1 MKNIIL
7 IILLSSVI
15 SIGVTSLSA
24 QTEMLQ
30 SVNKNVPN
38 FQLETITT
46 ASSEKGLAN
55 LDVYLKIAYDEL
67 QFIKNKDN
75 FLATYELSITI
86 FNESGDRQEGRVIRD
101 TIKVDDFF
109 LTNSTEEFSI
119 LKTSFII
126 KPNSYRINIGVMD
139 LDTRKTGFRRMTLS
153 VPEYGKG
160 LAVSDILLLDYL
172 VILESGEVKLTP
184 NISNALISESSDFQA
199 YYEIYGAKKKISV
212 RNIITDIEGNE
223 IYSSKFDAEPENG
236 VIKIYDAIKKDKL
249 KFNKYNFVVE
259 IGKGREKVTKSKTFR
274 VRWFGMSETIT
285 DLDKAVEYLR
295 YIAPAD
301 EMKKMLSSESELKR
315 HLFTTFWK
323 KRDPSPESEKNELMV
338 EYYKRIKFTND
349 NFASFQAGWK
359 ADMGM
364 VYILF
369 GTPNDI
375 ERHPFDM
382 SQKPFEVWYYYDLN
396 RNFVFQD
403 DFGFGD
409 FKLVTPLFDTRRADF

>member
-7 IILLSSVI
+7 IILLSAVI

-30 SVNKNVPN
+30 SVNPNVPN
-38 FQLETITT
+38 FQLETIST
-46 ASSEKGLAN
+46 ATSEKGLTN

-75 FLATYELSITI
+75 YLATYELSITI

-160 LAVSDILLLDYL
+160 LTVSDILLLDYL

-199 YYEIYGAKKKISV
+199 YYEIYGAKKKINV
-212 RNIITDIEGNE
+212 RNIVTDIEGKE
-223 IYSSKFDAEPENG
+223 IYSSNFDAEPVDG

-259 IGKGREKVTKSKTFR
+259 IGKGRKKVTKSKTFR

-301 EMKKMLSSESELKR
+301 EMKR
-315 HLFTTFWK
+315 
-323 KRDPSPESEKNELMV
+323 
-338 EYYKRIKFTND
+338 
-349 NFASFQAGWK
+349 
-359 ADMGM
+359 
-364 VYILF
+364 
-369 GTPNDI
+369 
-375 ERHPFDM
+375 
-382 SQKPFEVWYYYDLN
+382 
-396 RNFVFQD
+396 
-403 DFGFGD
+403 
-409 FKLVTPLFDTRRADF
+409 